1 MRLSFVPPQSARMS
15 LLPLLL
21 LSLAFGAAR
30 AESVPQA
37 IVGNISIPLSEEQ
50 IRAAGIETGVVESER
65 STGELVVP
73 GVVVAPPT
81 QIRVVAAPA
90 AGLIETLLVGPDE
103 EVKEGAPLAQL
114 KSSELV
120 ESQRAFLHAIS
131 DADLARE
138 KLRRD
143 EQLFN
148 EHIIAER
155 RLLVTRAET
164 VQAESALEER
174 RQLLALAG
182 MTNEEIEALRRSRKL
197 ASALMVRAPV
207 GGIILQ
213 RHGTAGERVP
223 ASSPLVTIAR
233 LDPIW
238 VNLQIPVGREAPLQI
253 GQSVAL
259 PAVGA
264 HGRLI
269 RVGRTVDA
277 ATQSIAAVAEFQAT
291 KNLLRPGQAVQAI
304 LAVGGTGEPQ
314 WRVNADSIVTHR
326 DQHFVFARDASGF
339 RAVPIVIVAETPQ
352 YASIRGALKS
362 GDRIATHGILTLLA
376 ELAAKDK

>member
-1 MRLSFVPPQSARMS
+1 MRLSFVLLQSASMF
-15 LLPLLL
+15 LLALLL
-21 LSLAFGAAR
+21 LPLAFGAAR

-37 IVGNISIPLSEEQ
+37 LDVNISIPLSEEQ
-50 IRAAGIETGVVESER
+50 IRAAGIEIAPIESER

-90 AGLIETLLVGPDE
+90 AGLIETLLVSLDE

-120 ESQRAFLHAIS
+120 EAQRAFLHAIS
-131 DADLARE
+131 DANLADE

-143 EQLFN
+143 EQLYK
-148 EHIIAER
+148 ERIIAER
-155 RLLVTRAET
+155 RLVVTRAET
-164 VQAESALEER
+164 VQAESSLEER

-182 MTNEEIEALRRSRKL
+182 MTNEDIEALRRSRKF

-207 GGIILQ
+207 AGIILQ

-223 ASSPLVTIAR
+223 ASAPLVTIAR

-253 GQSVAL
+253 GQNVTV
-259 PAVGA
+259 PAVGVT
-264 HGRLI
+264 GRLI
-269 RVGRTVDA
+269 RLGRTVDA

-291 KNLLRPGQAVQAI
+291 KNLLRPGQAVQAM
-304 LAVGGTGEPQ
+304 LRVGGAGGPQ
-314 WRVNADSIVTHR
+314 WRVKADSIVTHR

-339 RAVPIVIVAETPQ
+339 RAIPVVVVAESPQ

>member
-1 MRLSFVPPQSARMS
+1 MPLKNFLVLLVAQLWLGLAHAEGPLQTPAGELLIALSD
-15 LLPLLL
+15 
-21 LSLAFGAAR
+21 
-30 AESVPQA
+30 
-37 IVGNISIPLSEEQ
+37 EQ
-50 IRAAGIETGVVESER
+50 IRAAGIEMAPIESER

-90 AGLIETLLVGPDE
+90 AGLIETLLVGLDE

-120 ESQRAFLHAIS
+120 EAQRAFLHAIS
-131 DADLARE
+131 DADLANE

-143 EQLFN
+143 EQLFK
-148 EHIIAER
+148 ERIIAER
-155 RLLVTRAET
+155 RLIVTRAET

-182 MTNEEIEALRRSRKL
+182 MTNEDIEALRHSRKL

-207 GGIILQ
+207 AGIILQ

-223 ASSPLVTIAR
+223 ASAPLVTIAR

-253 GQSVAL
+253 GQDVTL

-264 HGRLI
+264 RGRLI

-277 ATQSIAAVAEFQAT
+277 ATQSIAAVVEFQAT
-291 KNLLRPGQAVQAI
+291 KNLLRPGQALQAM
-304 LAVGGTGEPQ
+304 LRVGGPGGAQ
-314 WRVNADSIVTHR
+314 WRVKADSIVTHR

-339 RAVPIVIVAETPQ
+339 RAIPVVVVAETPQ
-352 YASIRGALKS
+352 YASIHGALKS
-362 GDRIATHGILTLLA
+362 SDRIATHGILTLLA